1 MPKCVAIIGCL
12 DTKGDEVLYMK
23 RILEEQGCRAHVI
36 DTGVMGEPV
45 FEADTPREAVAELA
59 SPTGHRCIDCGAS
72 LRGMRADTKRCK
84 VCKGRNRRKRTG

>member
-23 RILEEQGCRAHVI
+23 RILEEQGCRTHVI

-45 FEADTPREAVAELA
+45 FEADTLTRLLPR
-59 SPTGHRCIDCGAS
+59 GRCRESRLLSRGWCGQQGLFS
-72 LRGMRADTKRCK
+72 
-84 VCKGRNRRKRTG
+84 